1 MVKENPL
8 LETNIKVKVYKKRWV
23 VLFVFCINSMA
34 NALLF
39 TSITSIN
46 AIVCRYY
53 DISPELTDWAAN
65 SFTVVYIFIALPSAY
80 CMDSFGIKTLLLFGS
95 SFNAIC
101 VCFHMAGTSR
111 ENGIWWV
118 LAGQFVGGFSVG
130 AVLQIPTRISSV
142 WFPESEHAKATSIAM
157 AFNVLGLGV
166 GYIQPSYMV
175 PDSQNMDDIYS
186 GLLRMNITHLVFLAI
201 CLISCY
207 VFFEEKP
214 SLPPSFSAA
223 VINGGNSEEHVD
235 APGFKASLFLL
246 LKDKNF
252 VILIF
257 VYGLQFGL
265 YNFFITCLNEMSSN
279 ITNESNIGWIG
290 FFGNIASIVGILM
303 FATILDRL
311 KCYRSL
317 TIFLFTTNLL
327 TWMAFSATLLY
338 WKTTILLYVTFLT
351 LCFFGVPFMALGL
364 EYAAEISY
372 PVPEGLSSAVVLI
385 AGNLVGLT
393 GVLLF
398 GQLIDENKIFL
409 TCSIIAGLYLVA
421 LVLSCFIRPEL
432 KRSSVDS
439 NFHKKPYQKDI
450 QT

>member
-1 MVKENPL
+1 MEAENPL
-8 LETNIKVKVYKKRWV
+8 LETNMKVKVYKRRWI

-53 DISPELTDWAAN
+53 NISPELTDWAAN

-80 CMDSFGIKTLLLFGS
+80 CMDSFGIKTLLLIGS
-95 SFNAIC
+95 SLNAIC

-130 AVLQIPTRISSV
+130 AVLQIPTRLSGV

-186 GLLRMNITHLVFLAI
+186 GFLHMNISHLVFLAI

-214 SLPPSFSAA
+214 PLPPSFSSAA
-223 VINGGNSEEHVD
+223 IDGGDSKEHVD

-246 LKDKNF
+246 LKDKNY

-257 VYGLQFGL
+257 VYGIQFGL

-279 ITNESNIGWIG
+279 FVSEWNIGWIG
-290 FFGNIASIVGILM
+290 FFGNIASIVGILL
-303 FATILDRL
+303 FAAILDKM

-317 TIFLFTTNLL
+317 TIFLFFTNLL
-327 TWMAFSATLLY
+327 AWIAFSATLLH
-338 WKTTILLYVTFLT
+338 WKTTKLLYVTFLT

-372 PVPEGLSSAVVLI
+372 PVSEGLSSAVVLI
-385 AGNLVGLT
+385 AGNSVGLIA
-393 GVLLF
+393 VLLL
-398 GQLIDENKIFL
+398 GKLIDDGNIFL
-409 TCSIIAGLYLVA
+409 TCSIIAGLYVIA
-421 LVLSCFIRPEL
+421 LILSCFIVPQL

-439 NFHKKPYQKDI
+439 RFHVNPNKKDI
-450 QT
+450 QA